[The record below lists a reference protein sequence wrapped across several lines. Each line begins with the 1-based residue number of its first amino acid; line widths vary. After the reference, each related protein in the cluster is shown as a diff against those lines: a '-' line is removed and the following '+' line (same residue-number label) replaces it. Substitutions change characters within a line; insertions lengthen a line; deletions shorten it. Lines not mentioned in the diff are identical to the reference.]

1 MMRKSELHE
10 DETMGQLKT
19 YGSDLTDAE
28 WERIAPLLPEDK
40 PVGRLREVN
49 LRDVLDA
56 IFYRED
62 NGVKWRNLP
71 ADFPAWQ
78 TVYGYFRLWVKLG
91 VWESINAALVGAVR
105 AAAGRAAEP
114 SLGII
119 DSQSVRLGEKGGR
132 RLALMATKR

>member
-1 MMRKSELHE
+1 
-10 DETMGQLKT
+10 MGQLKT

-28 WERIAPLLPEDK
+28 WQRIEPLLPQNK
-40 PVGRLREVN
+40 PVRRLREVD
-49 LRDVLDA
+49 LRQVLDA

-78 TVYGYFRLWVKLG
+78 TVYGYFRLWVRLG
-91 VWESINAALVGAVR
+91 VWETINTTLVGQVR
-105 AAAGRAAEP
+105 QWEGRAAEP

-132 RLALMATKR
+132 KLALTATKR